1 MRQVL
6 RSLLGITLVL
16 CAAGL
21 ACVAYPLAWLAQAL
35 RRKAETLRP
44 PQARPVTWVA
54 RPRLVL
60 PQCAIEAILRQ
71 HEAAVMC
78 VRERVH

>member
-6 RSLLGITLVL
+6 RSLLGIALVL

-60 PQCAIEAILRQ
+60 PEVVVQEVMRQ
-71 HEAAVMC
+71 HEAKVFAGLEP
-78 VRERVH
+78 RH